1 MKKFLKNFLKYFNYE
16 IISKNSWYKK
26 QENYIAEIDKEELE
40 ILKKIQK
47 FSMCSI
53 SNHWAILQSMKY
65 ISSNKVEGDLV
76 EAGVFKGGNLMLLNY
91 FNKKLNMSKKIYA
104 YDTFEGMPDENK
116 DYDFDLKNKSAHESR
131 KEYKNND
138 WCLASLDEVKM
149 NLEKFDTNY
158 EKNFIF
164 VKGKVEDTLNEKKNI
179 PDKISLLR
187 LDTDFYDSTKKELEV
202 LYPRLQKKGILI
214 IDDYGHWKGSK
225 KAVDDYFKNDLD
237 FKFLHRI
244 DYASRLYIKN

>member
-91 FNKKLNMSKKIYA
+91 FNKKLNMSKKYMLMIL
-104 YDTFEGMPDENK
+104 
-116 DYDFDLKNKSAHESR
+116 LKA
-131 KEYKNND
+131 
-138 WCLASLDEVKM
+138 CPM
-149 NLEKFDTNY
+149 
-158 EKNFIF
+158 
-164 VKGKVEDTLNEKKNI
+164 
-179 PDKISLLR
+179 KI
-187 LDTDFYDSTKKELEV
+187 KIM
-202 LYPRLQKKGILI
+202 ILI
-214 IDDYGHWKGSK
+214 
-225 KAVDDYFKNDLD
+225 
-237 FKFLHRI
+237 
-244 DYASRLYIKN
+244 